1 LALNMHI
8 MKVLCRTLFDCTFT
22 GVTGHLRPQQLPFT
36 TKTGLVIDTAEQW
49 NRSRNQQRN
58 WESILQIISLRTQPM
73 NVVAPVK
80 QKDGWHFAFEVE
92 AEGVLSSD
100 FASDDLAGLVA
111 DCEGVPMVI
120 DLEEDAVVTATLHAQ
135 GVNQNIWFRAINT
148 SLEPDHG

>member
-1 LALNMHI
+1 

-36 TKTGLVIDTAEQW
+36 TKTGLVINTPEQW
-49 NRSRNQQRN
+49 NQARNQQRN
-58 WESILQIISLRTQPM
+58 WESILQIVSLRTQPM
-73 NVVAPVK
+73 NVVLPIK
-80 QKDGWHFAFEVE
+80 QSDGWHFEFEVE

-111 DCEGVPMVI
+111 DCEGVPMVT

-135 GVNQNIWFRAINT
+135 GTNQNIWFSAINT
-148 SLEPDHG
+148 PLEPDHG